1 MDSQQYSKQQ
11 TTKKQASADQ
21 LKRSA
26 GEGTTAGGIF
36 HSIADAI
43 SSGANKL
50 VDAVLGPKSTFH
62 FEEAQ
67 LDGFFSKQ
75 SMALKSELS
84 RIGSKGFV
92 KGQGQKF
99 GSQCKLTGRN
109 KPGSLARLDEE
120 SSASTTTTST
130 TSTFWGKK
138 KEQIEKKSFNI
149 SDAAFDRWY
158 NKQRGARM
166 SDAETCASKGNVRE
180 IAQQLRGYGQKLT
193 GRNKPGSYSYVDAS
207 ALHNEGSAKL
217 EAQSVVPSGIVQ
229 QRAEQLVH
237 QLEGGETPSTIDEA
251 QTIVPGGIVH
261 QMTEK
266 LQQQQEHESASLNA
280 GLPLQAQRVE

>member
-26 GEGTTAGGIF
+26 GESTTAGGIF

-62 FEEAQ
+62 FDDAQ

-75 SMALKSELS
+75 SMTLKSELS

-92 KGQGQKF
+92 KGQAQKF
-99 GSQCKLTGRN
+99 GGQCKLTGRN
-109 KPGSLARLDEE
+109 KPGSLARLDE
-120 SSASTTTTST
+120 SSSSTTTTTSST
-130 TSTFWGKK
+130 WGKK
-138 KEQIEKKSFNI
+138 QEKTQKMSFNI
-149 SDAAFDRWY
+149 SDAEFDRWY

-166 SDAETCASKGNVRE
+166 ADAETCASKGNVRE

-207 ALHNEGSAKL
+207 ALQGPIKL
-217 EAQSVVPSGIVQ
+217 EAQIIVPSGIVQ

-237 QLEGGETPSTIDEA
+237 QLEGSTPTTVGELKP
-251 QTIVPGGIVH
+251 
-261 QMTEK
+261 
-266 LQQQQEHESASLNA
+266 
-280 GLPLQAQRVE
+280 

>member
-26 GEGTTAGGIF
+26 GESTTAGGIF

-67 LDGFFSKQ
+67 LDGFFLKQ
-75 SMALKSELS
+75 SMALKSELP

-92 KGQGQKF
+92 KGQTEKF
-99 GSQCKLTGRN
+99 GTQSKLTGRN
-109 KPGSLARLDEE
+109 KPGSLARLDE
-120 SSASTTTTST
+120 SSGSATTTTST
-130 TSTFWGKK
+130 TWGKK
-138 KEQIEKKSFNI
+138 QEQSEKKKSFTI

-158 NKQRGARM
+158 NKQRSARM

-180 IAQQLRGYGQKLT
+180 IAQELRGFGQQLT
-193 GRNKPGSYSYVDAS
+193 GRNKPGSYSYIDAS
-207 ALHNEGSAKL
+207 ALGNEGTAKM

-237 QLEGGETPSTIDEA
+237 QLEGGATPAAIDEA
-251 QTIVPGGIVH
+251 QSVVPGGIVH

-266 LQQQQEHESASLNA
+266 LQQQQEHESISLNA